1 VPCPIATMASP
12 TPARCNRG
20 GGVAGRPGVDWR
32 RVRADVLE
40 HRGDTEAR
48 IAQEYAELRASGGRV
63 VLKFQER
70 VARLQANIDA
80 VDHLLAVL
88 ERQGV

>member
-1 VPCPIATMASP
+1 
-12 TPARCNRG
+12 
-20 GGVAGRPGVDWR
+20 
-32 RVRADVLE
+32 VLE